1 MLSFSSPPIRTCR
14 YRLCEH
20 THKHAHTHR
29 HLHTVRTAEIIPEE
43 PHRYLAQIRGVRVYF
58 LAFSCFVPFFCMS
71 LKLVACPSVC
81 WGHRQGRGMMLISM
95 RHKSQID
102 WRWVRHYGLLKKIPS
117 TAKGKMSLLQ
127 ITINVIVLVIVHY
140 ERDLPI
146 KMRPWNRHT

>member
-81 WGHRQGRGMMLISM
+81 WDHRQGRGMMLISM

-102 WRWVRHYGLLKKIPS
+102 WRWVRHYGLLKKNTIYSQGQNVTFANYNQCHCPCNC
-117 TAKGKMSLLQ
+117 SLW
-127 ITINVIVLVIVHY
+127 
-140 ERDLPI
+140 ERLAY
-146 KMRPWNRHT
+146 